1 MPPTAAAPPETTP
14 TPAVPPTPSARSGR
28 PAWQRHGLFK
38 LFSSVKLAVVLL
50 AVIVVA
56 SIAGTLYETSFDAKV
71 ARAYVYNAWWFD
83 VWLTVLCV
91 NLACAAFS
99 RMPWKRHHTGFLITH
114 LGIIILLIGAMIGRG
129 WGIEGTMTIF
139 KNQPPNNQ
147 LVVDQRVL
155 RVEEGSSVAQYPVNI
170 IGRHPAPGSPW
181 QLGRTPA
188 GWDVALVDYAPL
200 IDAAFEP
207 QAVPPN
213 AGGQPAVRIKLV
225 SKRLKQTMDNWLMAG
240 DADHGTLD
248 LGLASVQVRH
258 GVAPTAAG
266 GNTAV
271 AAGGDKPGHLAPTV
285 APTPAAEPVDESVIA
300 FALKPDDQVSQPAQG
315 NTPSGAKVR
324 LVKDVSGKEV
334 VFIDWRGASWNF
346 DPTVDNGKDQDLSGS
361 GLNVTILNYWPDFL
375 LGANGQPSSASDQP
389 NNPAVLVRVHG
400 RLPAA
405 NADDQPPASLTAG
418 ATLPGGNGN
427 PGADNQA
434 IVYCDDAG
442 GLTFTLKSGAS
453 PDLVRGPLTPGQAIN
468 TGWADWQ
475 LTADTVLPSAVGQ
488 TTFHPVKDVAPVT
501 NDQSAT
507 SGDPGVVG
515 GGMGGSGGGGPSMA
529 SGNHAEG
536 VRVRMSKGGESHEE
550 WAAAGWQ
557 VTLPTTPAATRLA
570 YDFQVEPLPIGL
582 QLQDFKV
589 EFNEGT
595 TDPSSF
601 RSFVQVTDV
610 DGTQANGSCSMNHPF
625 NYPGHW
631 WNTFS
636 GLTFKMS
643 QASWNPENLNQSS
656 VQILRD
662 PGWMFKWIGSLLI
675 CGGIFA
681 LFYLRPPKI
690 SGTAR

>member
-1 MPPTAAAPPETTP
+1 MPPTAAAPTETP
-14 TPAVPPTPSARSGR
+14 APAVPPIPARSGR
-28 PAWQRHGLFK
+28 PAWQRHPLFK
-38 LFSSVKLAVVLL
+38 FFSSVKLAVVLL

-83 VWLTVLCV
+83 LWLTVLCV

-114 LGIIILLIGAMIGRG
+114 LGIIVLLIGAMIGRG

-155 RVEEGSSVAQYPVNI
+155 RVEEGSNVAQYPVNI

-188 GWDVALVDYAPL
+188 GWNVELIDYAPL

-207 QAVPPN
+207 QAVPLN

-248 LGLASVQVRH
+248 LGLASVQVRR

-266 GNTAV
+266 GNTA
-271 AAGGDKPGHLAPTV
+271 ATANAK
-285 APTPAAEPVDESVIA
+285 PAAPVPDPVDESVIA

-324 LVKDVSGKEV
+324 LAKDASGKQQ

-346 DPTVDNGKDQDLSGS
+346 DPEADHGKDQDLSGS
-361 GLNVTILNYWPDFL
+361 GLNVTVLNYWPDFV

-389 NNPAVLVRVHG
+389 NNPAVLVRIHG
-400 RLPAA
+400 KLPAA
-405 NADDQPPASLTAG
+405 NADDLPPASLTAG

-453 PDLVRGPLTPGQAIN
+453 PDPVRGALKPGQAIN

-475 LTADTVLPSAVGQ
+475 LTADTVLPSAVAQ

-501 NDQSAT
+501 NDQAAT

-515 GGMGGSGGGGPSMA
+515 GGMGGSGGGGPA
-529 SGNHAEG
+529 IRA
-536 VRVRMSKGGESHEE
+536 
-550 WAAAGWQ
+550 
-557 VTLPTTPAATRLA
+557 TTRRACACA
-570 YDFQVEPLPIGL
+570 
-582 QLQDFKV
+582 
-589 EFNEGT
+589 
-595 TDPSSF
+595 
-601 RSFVQVTDV
+601 
-610 DGTQANGSCSMNHPF
+610 
-625 NYPGHW
+625 
-631 WNTFS
+631 
-636 GLTFKMS
+636 
-643 QASWNPENLNQSS
+643 
-656 VQILRD
+656 
-662 PGWMFKWIGSLLI
+662 
-675 CGGIFA
+675 
-681 LFYLRPPKI
+681 
-690 SGTAR
+690 